1 MWLYG
6 LGPVKVSYNLAK
18 FRGHRHFDKR
28 YKSFCLSGDFGRPSN
43 QSVTKWLYG
52 LEPLNVSHHTN
63 RFAGHRHCGNGDV
76 IV

>member
-1 MWLYG
+1 M
-6 LGPVKVSYNLAK
+6 
-18 FRGHRHFDKR
+18 
-28 YKSFCLSGDFGRPSN
+28 SGDFGRPSN

-63 RFAGHRHCGNGDV
+63 MFAGHRHCGNGDV